1 MSPGVQILIDQL
13 KDNPDAFFGPITHD
27 PREGYLA
34 PRFHGWRQAI
44 EEELF
49 GFEVQRLQIKRPL
62 PSTWFLTD
70 EEKAALVEAYTEA
83 KRQRFDAEIIYALNR
98 PAEEPQQSYVFAQQ
112 GAIHTAS
119 LARSMAQTKEAVAS
133 TLISGSA
140 ITSIGPVNTEGT
152 YR

>member
-44 EEELF
+44 EEELV
-49 GFEVQRLQIKRPL
+49 GLEVQRLQIKRPM

-83 KRQRFDAEIIYALNR
+83 KRQRFDAQVIYELNR
-98 PAEEPQQSYVFAQQ
+98 SAEEPQQANVFVHTGQETMQVSAV
-112 GAIHTAS
+112 GALGVGTMTTA
-119 LARSMAQTKEAVAS
+119 
-133 TLISGSA
+133 
-140 ITSIGPVNTEGT
+140 IGPVNTVGT